1 MLEFLLR
8 RILQAVLVLFVMT
21 VLVFF
26 GVNVIGNP
34 VYIFASSECNQACL
48 EEIIVNLGLD
58 QPIWRQYLT
67 FLGNLFQGDLGR
79 SFTHGVPAMS
89 LILERFPATLELA
102 LAALVLA
109 LGIGLPLGIYAGLKP
124 DSPISKL
131 IMGFSMVCFSVP
143 IFWIGLI
150 FILVFSVRLGW
161 LPSIG
166 RGDPVSV
173 FGLIE
178 VSFLTLDGLRHLAMP
193 AFTLSLIMMAM
204 VIRLTRA
211 GMREVLHA
219 DYIKFARANGIRES
233 RVIGVHVLKNI
244 LIPIVTVLGMEFGG
258 VIAFAVVTE
267 SVFSWPGVGKMLIDA
282 IAVLD
287 RPLIVAY
294 LIFVVVMFVAINLL
308 VDILY
313 SVLDPRVR
321 LGGSGS

>member
-1 MLEFLLR
+1 MLEFITR
-8 RILQAVLVLFVMT
+8 RILQALLVLFVMT
-21 VLVFF
+21 LLVFF
-26 GVNVIGNP
+26 GVNVVGNP
-34 VYIFASSECNQACL
+34 VYIFASSECTRACL
-48 EEIIVNLGLD
+48 EEIMVNLGLD
-58 QPIWRQYLT
+58 RPIWEQYLL
-67 FLGNLFQGDLGR
+67 FLQNLVQGDLGR

-109 LGIGLPLGIYAGLKP
+109 LGVGLPLGLYAGLRP
-124 DSPISKL
+124 DRWLSKA
-131 IMGFSMVCFSVP
+131 IMGFSMLGFSVP

-150 FILVFSVRLGW
+150 LILTFSVRLGW
-161 LPSIG
+161 LPAIG
-166 RGDPVSV
+166 RGETVEV
-173 FGLIE
+173 LGLE
-178 VSFLTLDGLRHLAMP
+178 TSLLTIDGLRHLAMP
-193 AFTLSLIMMAM
+193 AFTLSLVMMAM

-211 GMREVLHA
+211 GMREVMHS
-219 DYIKFARANGIRES
+219 DYIRFARANGIRER
-233 RVIGVHVLKNI
+233 RVIGVHALKNI

-267 SVFSWPGVGKMLIDA
+267 SIFSWPGVGKMLIDA

-294 LIFVVVMFVAINLL
+294 LIFVVAIFVALNLL

-321 LGGSGS
+321 VGGAE